1 MNPVQ
6 AEGDFLTPSVMSGN
20 DWKAWE
26 LAVLRVFEH
35 CGWKNL
41 QYIGEAGDCGIDIL
55 AVRYDSQQQR
65 DVSYAIQVKAVST
78 DQYIGVAAIQQTID
92 GQAVYGAEVAIVVTN
107 TDFTD
112 SAYARQSELVR
123 SGFRIMLWN
132 GATLKALLDKYPSR
146 SRAFRGLRE
155 YQADIA
161 ERVIARYKE
170 GGSKASFIVATG
182 LGKTIIAATVA
193 QALYQYGL
201 KRILVLCHAT
211 DLAIQLQKSFWCQIS
226 KAIPTRLFMEGRAPI
241 PGDGINFGL
250 YQTLVQYLGGIDRD
264 AFDLIIVDEAHH
276 ALCNGF
282 LKCLNRLSPKFLLG
296 MTATPWRG
304 DGASFSSLF
313 GLPLRE
319 VSLIDGMKMGFL
331 AKVDYRLMCDNID
344 WEEVRRLSKNR
355 LTVRDLNKHLFLPQR
370 DSAVIAALKK
380 VEHESEHPL
389 KIAVFSPS
397 ISHAESFAND
407 LCMSGIPAECVSV
420 SDKAQRRASL
430 LSFTTGRIKA
440 ITAVD
445 LLNEGIDVP
454 DINVLVFLRATHSR
468 RIFVQQ
474 LGRGLR
480 ITRDKTSVVV
490 LDFVT
495 DIRRLAAVRQLDKEA
510 RSPMRKGLIES
521 VVLSNGIVTFSS
533 PEVAHFI
540 DAWLKEVADLE
551 DSEGDTALSF
561 PPIQEIN
568 L

>member
-1 MNPVQ
+1 MSESSSNT
-6 AEGDFLTPSVMSGN
+6 FLTPSLLSGA

-55 AVRYDSQQQR
+55 AVRYNPNLER
-65 DVSYAIQVKAVST
+65 DVSYAIQVKAVSC
-78 DQYIGVAAIQQTID
+78 DQYVGLSAIQQTLD

-107 TDFTD
+107 SDFTD
-112 SAYARQSELVR
+112 SAYVRRDELVK
-123 SGFRIMLWN
+123 SGFKLMLWN
-132 GATLKALLDKYPSR
+132 GATIQALLAKYPECSA
-146 SRAFRGLRE
+146 AFRELRE
-155 YQADIA
+155 YQDDVAQS
-161 ERVIARYKE
+161 VIQRFKE
-170 GGSKASFIVATG
+170 GASKASFIVATG
-182 LGKTIIAATVA
+182 LGKTVIAATVA

-201 KRILVLCHAT
+201 RKVLVLCHAT

-226 KAIPTRLFMEGRAPI
+226 KSIPTRLFMDGKVPI
-241 PGDGINFGL
+241 PIEGINFGL
-250 YQTLVQYLGGIDRD
+250 YQTLIQYLGGLDRD

-282 LKCLNRLSPKFLLG
+282 LTCLNRLKPKFMLG

-304 DGASFSSLF
+304 DGASFASLF
-313 GLPLRE
+313 GSPVKE
-319 VSLIDGMKMGFL
+319 VSLVDGMKMGFL

-344 WEEVRRLSKNR
+344 WDEVRKQSKNK
-355 LTVRDLNKHLFLPQR
+355 LTIRDLNKHLFLPQR
-370 DSAVIAALKK
+370 DSAVISSLKK
-380 VEHESEHPL
+380 IERESCEPL

-397 ISHAESFAND
+397 IAHAESFANA
-407 LCMSGIPAECVSV
+407 LCMSGIQAHCVSV
-420 SDKAQRRASL
+420 SDKAERRASL
-430 LSFTTGRIKA
+430 LAFTTGKIQA

-454 DINVLVFLRATHSR
+454 DINILVFLRATHSR

-480 ITRDKTSVVV
+480 VSKTKKSVIV

-495 DIRRLAAVRQLDKEA
+495 DIRRMAAVRQFSHEA
-510 RSPMRKGLIES
+510 SQPIKRGLIER
-521 VVLSNGIVTFSS
+521 VVLSERIVTFSD
-533 PEVAHFI
+533 PKAKNFI
-540 DAWLKEVADLE
+540 DAWLNEITDLE
-551 DSEGDTALSF
+551 DSESETTLTF
-561 PPIQEIN
+561 PPIQEVN